1 MTRETKEQRR
11 RRWENALKNVEFP
24 EDVDTVIKTAFDN
37 YKGDLT
43 VLESAIGAMFL
54 GFMIGWKPIVIIHSP
69 RTVKRYEQILGVKFK
84 GFLPDKT
91 DMSDRSK
98 GYEVARMLDNFWH
111 GVSGNAPV
119 TDRKIAVGL
128 DGQTE

>member
-1 MTRETKEQRR
+1 MPKETKEQRR

-24 EDVDTVIKTAFDN
+24 REVDSTIKKAFDN

-54 GFMIGWKPIVIIHSP
+54 GSIIGWKPIVIIHSP

-84 GFLPDKT
+84 EFLPDET
-91 DMSDRSK
+91 DISDRSK
-98 GYEVARMLDNFWH
+98 GYELAMMLDNFWQ
-111 GVSGNAPV
+111 GVTGNASIEN
-119 TDRKIAVGL
+119 RKIAVGL
-128 DGQTE
+128 DGQD